1 MKLHSMLAGALLAGA
16 LLAGAAV
23 QAATFTITGGTP
35 YTLPVVGGWKMFDP
49 DPAAPGL
56 GAGDSVVSAT
66 ACSASPARAG

>member
-23 QAATFTITGGTP
+23 QAATFTITGGAP
-35 YTLPVVGGWKMFDP
+35 LH
-49 DPAAPGL
+49 PARRRRLEDVRSRPRRPGL
-56 GAGDSVVSAT
+56 GAGDSVSAT